1 MGATDFEGTPP
12 ADKRQVGEALVAQYD
27 TRIGLKTSFTGKDL
41 LFTRLRVSNMDDGI
55 YAEGLTK
62 LDTAGPKGNT
72 LKLDRLYYKFPVGSG
87 FTAIVGPMARNTEAF
102 GMKPTAY
109 TTKTLNFFG
118 GQWGTQNVHNKET
131 GALAGLIWKQKVAKG
146 EPRFTVAANYVIED
160 EHDYFSDGSKG
171 GVFGR
176 QGGHYTAQLG
186 YGNNKWGGAL
196 AYRYGQ
202 CSAGG
207 GGGYDDGKVD
217 CVVGSDRYSQNYAVN
232 GFWKPS
238 ETGII
243 PAISAGYGWTSVEKG
258 FSDFDTAN
266 WMVGLTWKDVVNS
279 GHSLNLGF
287 GVPQYVTSDSSK
299 ETPGLT
305 WEASLKMKVANNIT
319 VVPAIFYIPEQS
331 PGTANDSVFGGVV
344 QTVFKF

>member
-1 MGATDFEGTPP
+1 MEAAAGRVALHFIGRGAGINAEAARAGQAIDSSTSAVDAPEFSTAVCAVRDFNDRAGST
-12 ADKRQVGEALVAQYD
+12 GEAATTFGLGDLTSSLVGGA
-27 TRIGLKTSFTGKDL
+27 S
-41 LFTRLRVSNMDDGI
+41 
-55 YAEGLTK
+55 LTQ
-62 LDTAGPKGNT
+62 
-72 LKLDRLYYKFPVGSG
+72 
-87 FTAIVGPMARNTEAF
+87 
-102 GMKPTAY
+102 
-109 TTKTLNFFG
+109 TK
-118 GQWGTQNVHNKET
+118 E
-131 GALAGLIWKQKVAKG
+131 
-146 EPRFTVAANYVIED
+146 VAAAAFASAFIKISAEP
-160 EHDYFSDGSKG
+160 
-171 GVFGR
+171 GVEAACPGIWNGR
-176 QGGHYTAQLG
+176 PDA
-186 YGNNKWGGAL
+186 A
-196 AYRYGQ
+196 
-202 CSAGG
+202 AGG

-258 FSDFDTAN
+258 SSDFDTAN

-279 GHSLNLGF
+279 GHTFNLGF

-319 VVPAIFYIPEQS
+319 VVPAIFYIPEQTQ
-331 PGTANDSVFGGVV
+331 GAANDSAFGGVV